1 MDISLMVEGQNGL
14 TWDTW
19 SNILGKSEAAGLA
32 GVFRSDHFF
41 IGEQQESLEPYLSF
55 VMASL
60 QTSRI
65 RFGPLVTPVTFRPPV
80 NVGRMA
86 AQLDQLSNG
95 RFVLGLGGGWNEAEH
110 KAYGI
115 NFPPVGERLNR
126 LEEAINVIKGLW
138 GPGPATYNGRF
149 YSLEGADCLPK
160 PPEGRPSLLIGGS
173 GEKRTLRL
181 VAQYANEWNAI
192 SMLPEPYTHKVEVLA
207 EHCEAVGRDPAT
219 INRSM
224 MTFGILGPHQERSA
238 DHLRWFLRAD
248 ASTTPKE
255 LIAAERERGMI
266 VGSTDEV
273 IDRLGELAELGLGEV
288 MFQHL
293 DFNDDDFIEYLGTEL
308 VPRAAAL

>member
-14 TWDTW
+14 TWDKW
-19 SNILGKSEAAGLA
+19 SHILAKSESAGLA

-65 RFGPLVTPVTFRPPV
+65 RFGPLVTPVTFRPPA

-86 AQLDQLSNG
+86 AQIDQLSNG
-95 RFVLGLGGGWNEAEH
+95 RFVMGLGGGWNEAEH

-115 NFPPVGERLNR
+115 HFPPVGERLNR
-126 LEEAINVIKGLW
+126 LEEAIHVMKGLW
-138 GPGPATYNGRF
+138 GPGPASYDGKYYT
-149 YSLEGADCLPK
+149 LEEADCIPK
-160 PPEGRPSLLIGGS
+160 PPEGRPTLLIGGG

-181 VAQYANEWNAI
+181 VAEYANEWNGI
-192 SMLPEPYTHKVEVLA
+192 SMPPEAYAHKVEVLA
-207 EHCEAVGRDPAT
+207 EHCEAVGRDPST
-219 INRSM
+219 IKRSM
-224 MTFGILGPHQERSA
+224 MTFGILGPHMDGSA
-238 DHLRWFLRAD
+238 DHLRWFLKKD
-248 ASTTPKE
+248 ASATSAE
-255 LIAAERERGMI
+255 LLDAARERGMI

-273 IDRLGELAELGLGEV
+273 IDRLGALAELGLGEV

-293 DFNDDDFIEYLGTEL
+293 DFADDDFIEYLGTEL
-308 VPRAAAL
+308 VSRAAKL

>member
-14 TWDTW
+14 TWDKW
-19 SNILGKSEAAGLA
+19 SNILAKSEAAGLA

-65 RFGPLVTPVTFRPPV
+65 RFGPMVTPVTFRPPV

-86 AQLDQLSNG
+86 AQIDQLSNG
-95 RFVLGLGGGWNEAEH
+95 RFVLGLGGGWNEEEH
-110 KAYGI
+110 KAYGVH
-115 NFPPVGERLNR
+115 FPPVGERLNR
-126 LEEAINVIKGLW
+126 LEEAINVMKGLW
-138 GPGPATYNGRF
+138 SPGPATYKGR
-149 YSLEGADCLPK
+149 YYTLEEADCLPK
-160 PPEGRPSLLIGGS
+160 PPEGRPTLLIGGG

-181 VAQYANEWNAI
+181 VAQYANEWNGI
-192 SMLPEPYTHKVEVLA
+192 SMLPEAYAHKVEVLA
-207 EHCEAVGRDPAT
+207 EHCAAVGRDPST
-219 INRSM
+219 IKRSM
-224 MTFGILGPHQERSA
+224 MTFGILGPNQEGSA
-238 DHLRWFLRAD
+238 DHLRWFLKKD
-248 ASTTPKE
+248 ASATPAE
-255 LIAAERERGMI
+255 LLDAARERGMI

-293 DFNDDDFIEYLGTEL
+293 DFDDDDFIEYLGTEL
-308 VPRAAAL
+308 APRAAKL